1 MYVAGE
7 MREGRDKI
15 GMSASCL
22 CTLGQALDFRK
33 TISLSRSNTGLY
45 SSSDGRHNKIA
56 CAHLVKLDLSQR
68 QLPILDPALGYTLAQ
83 TADMLRLISSCQQ
96 QLGLVP
102 L

>member
-45 SSSDGRHNKIA
+45 SSSDNRHNKI
-56 CAHLVKLDLSQR
+56 DN
-68 QLPILDPALGYTLAQ
+68 
-83 TADMLRLISSCQQ
+83 
-96 QLGLVP
+96 
-102 L
+102 